1 MLRSLAGRFC
11 CWTIV
16 AISVLSVGLSAQI
29 QEFSGSPTSS
39 TGAKYSISGT
49 VVNAVT
55 GEPIRR
61 ALVQTYIGTGRT
73 ALTDGSGQ
81 FEFHDLPPGQTSIN
95 VRKPGFFD
103 ESQVPSLSRVPEMA
117 NIGPDTRPLLLKLL
131 PEGVIYGRVQGANR
145 KPIENLRVNLF
156 STRVVDGR
164 RRLEQTGGASTND
177 IGEFRIA
184 GLLPGVYYLE
194 AGPSWQSSE
203 LDPSKRASHGNSA
216 SFYPGSP
223 DLTSAS
229 PIEIAPGQ
237 QVNADL
243 ELPSAQFFKISG
255 SVIGGG
261 DGINL
266 QIVDHVG
273 NNLPVMHHFDPA
285 SGQFDA
291 MAPTGR
297 YTLIATAY
305 QAGAPST
312 AEIPL
317 NVASD
322 QSGIRLALSPES
334 SIPVH
339 VRTEATQSLLVGGPA
354 VPSVH
359 LIDTSRLGARMY
371 SLVVQGDPRNPS
383 LSLQNLSPGK
393 YHVELSVNGPWY
405 VQSAQCGTTDL
416 LRDEL
421 TITAGV
427 QSPPVEIVLRDDGAS
442 LEVRISN
449 GPSQERMLILLV
461 PDNGSS
467 VHAQTVFSNGT
478 IGLRNLT
485 PGSYSVLAFDH
496 ADGLEYTNP
505 EVLSPYMSKAAH
517 VVLQPNQE
525 QQVDVQLT
533 SVNE

>member
-1 MLRSLAGRFC
+1 MLRSLARFC
-11 CWTIV
+11 RSTIR
-16 AISVLSVGLSAQI
+16 ISSVLWICLVAFAQG
-29 QEFSGSPTSS
+29 FSGSPTSTAS
-39 TGAKYSISGT
+39 AKYSISGT

-55 GEPIRR
+55 GEPIRH

-73 ALTDGSGQ
+73 AFTDGNGQ
-81 FEFHDLPPGQTSIN
+81 FEFRDLPPGQTSIN
-95 VRKPGFFD
+95 VRKPGYFD

-117 NIGPDTRPLLLKLL
+117 NIGPDARPLVLKLI

-156 STRVVDGR
+156 TTRVVDGR
-164 RRLEQTGGASTND
+164 RRVEQTQGASTND

-203 LDPSKRASHGNSA
+203 LDPSKRGSHGYSA
-216 SFYPGSP
+216 LFYPGSP
-223 DLTSAS
+223 DLASAS
-229 PIEIAPGQ
+229 PIEITPGQ

-255 SVIGGG
+255 TVIGG
-261 DGINL
+261 DSGINL

-273 NNLPVMHHFDPA
+273 NSIPVMHHFDPA
-285 SGQFDA
+285 SGEFQA
-291 MAPTGR
+291 MAPSGR
-297 YTLIATAY
+297 YTLVAAAY
-305 QAGAPST
+305 PAGAPWT

-317 NVASD
+317 NVTAD
-322 QSGIRLALSPES
+322 QSGIQLALSPES
-334 SIPVH
+334 SIPVQ
-339 VRTEATQSLLVGGPA
+339 VRTEATQSLSVEGPA
-354 VPSVH
+354 VPSIH
-359 LIDTSRLGARMY
+359 LIDTSHLGSRMY
-371 SLVVQGDPRNPS
+371 SLVVQGNPRNPS
-383 LSLQNLSPGK
+383 LQLQNLSPGK
-393 YHVELSVNGPWY
+393 YHVEVSANGPWY

-421 TITAGV
+421 TITGGF

-478 IGLRNLT
+478 IGLHNLA

-525 QQVDVQLT
+525 QQVDVQLA
-533 SVNE
+533 SFNE